1 MLECKATLRVKS
13 ESLSLIEIS
22 NVLGEAT
29 KGFTKGQEF
38 GKADRLRQHTQWTL
52 VADDG
57 DCSMQACINK
67 ILEFYLAKD
76 LRSIESE
83 CDVDI
88 FCMLSSDNGQGSFT
102 LDTAIY
108 KKLMDAGLSIIF
120 DFYSD

>member
-22 NVLGEAT
+22 NVLGEPT
-29 KGFTKGQEF
+29 EGFTKGQKF
-38 GKADRLRQHTQWTL
+38 GKADRLRPHTQWTL
-52 VADDG
+52 VSDEG
-57 DCSMQACINK
+57 NTSMQACINK
-67 ILEFYLAKD
+67 VLEVYLAKD

-108 KKLMDAGLSIIF
+108 KKLMDAELRITF